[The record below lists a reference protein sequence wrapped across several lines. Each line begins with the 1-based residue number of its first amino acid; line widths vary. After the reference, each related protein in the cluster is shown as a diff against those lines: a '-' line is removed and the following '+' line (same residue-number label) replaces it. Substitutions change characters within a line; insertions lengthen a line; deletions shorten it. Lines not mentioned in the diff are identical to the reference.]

1 MQTIDLKEE
10 TTRSKSGLV
19 RMADDLEARPF
30 DIFDPSVPRTR
41 SRADFVYENLRDAI
55 SDGRIAGG
63 ERVREEE
70 VARNLGVSRTPVREA
85 LQRLQQRGI
94 LILGP
99 GRGLV
104 VAQLGH
110 EQIVELYAMR
120 EILEGSAARFAA
132 MNATTA
138 EIATLYQLQEDLR
151 TADDDMLHIT
161 LNRRF
166 HQAIYEAAHNRYLM
180 QTLESLHDSFALLR
194 SSTFRLPHRQRNSDE
209 ERHRIIAA
217 IEKRDPDLAEK
228 EAREHILQ
236 SQRTR
241 FDSRAGSADSRVTVR
256 NSS

>member
-1 MQTIDLKEE
+1 
-10 TTRSKSGLV
+10 
-19 RMADDLEARPF
+19 MAEGTPATAF

-41 SRADFVYENLRDAI
+41 SRADFVYESLRDAI

-63 ERVREEE
+63 ERVREED

-99 GRGLV
+99 GRGLM
-104 VAQLGH
+104 VAQLSH
-110 EQIVELYAMR
+110 EQVIELYAMR

-132 MNATTA
+132 MNATAA
-138 EIATLYQLQEDLR
+138 EIATLYELQEQLR
-151 TADDDMLHIT
+151 TAEGDDMLHIT

-166 HQAIYEAAHNRYLM
+166 HQAIYEAAHNCYLM

-217 IEKRDPDLAEK
+217 IEKRDPELAEK

-236 SQRTR
+236 AQRTR
-241 FDSRAGSADSRVTVR
+241 FETVADGRS
-256 NSS
+256 

>member
-1 MQTIDLKEE
+1 MND
-10 TTRSKSGLV
+10 SKSGL
-19 RMADDLEARPF
+19 ARTAEGF
-30 DIFDPSVPRTR
+30 AATAFEIFDPSEPRAR
-41 SRADFVYENLRDAI
+41 SRADFVYETLRDAI

-63 ERVREEE
+63 ERVREED

-94 LILGP
+94 LVLGA

-104 VAQLGH
+104 VAQLSH
-110 EQIVELYAMR
+110 EQVIELYAMR

-132 MNATTA
+132 MNATPA
-138 EIATLYQLQEDLR
+138 EIATLYQLQEQLR
-151 TADDDMLHIT
+151 TAVDDDMLHIT

-217 IEKRDPDLAEK
+217 IEKRDPELAEK
-228 EAREHILQ
+228 EAREHIVQ
-236 SQRTR
+236 AQRTR
-241 FDSRAGSADSRVTVR
+241 FEARLTASTAAPR
-256 NSS
+256 

>member
-1 MQTIDLKEE
+1 
-10 TTRSKSGLV
+10 
-19 RMADDLEARPF
+19 MAEGSEARPF

-41 SRADFVYENLRDAI
+41 SRADFVYESLRDAI

-104 VAQLGH
+104 VAQLSH
-110 EQIVELYAMR
+110 EQVVELYAMR

-132 MNATTA
+132 EHATTA
-138 EIATLYQLQEDLR
+138 EIATLYQLQEQLR
-151 TADDDMLHIT
+151 TAEGDDMLHIT

-217 IEKRDPDLAEK
+217 IERRDPELAEK

-236 SQRTR
+236 AQRTR
-241 FDSRAGSADSRVTVR
+241 FESPAGSLGSDVTVR
-256 NSS
+256 NSG

>member
-1 MQTIDLKEE
+1 MSESSEATSFDVFDA
-10 TTRSKSGLV
+10 SG
-19 RMADDLEARPF
+19 
-30 DIFDPSVPRTR
+30 PRTR
-41 SRADFVYENLRDAI
+41 SRGDFVYESLRDAI

-63 ERVREEE
+63 ERVREED

-94 LILGP
+94 LVLGP

-110 EQIVELYAMR
+110 EQVVELYAMR

-132 MNATTA
+132 MNATPT
-138 EIATLYQLQEDLR
+138 EIATLYQLQDELR
-151 TADDDMLHIT
+151 TAEGDDMLHIT

-217 IEKRDPDLAEK
+217 IEKRAPELAEK
-228 EAREHILQ
+228 EAREHIRQ

-241 FDSRAGSADSRVTVR
+241 FEGAAGG
-256 NSS
+256 

>member
-1 MQTIDLKEE
+1 MIEGIE
-10 TTRSKSGLV
+10 G
-19 RMADDLEARPF
+19 RPF
-30 DIFDPSVPRTR
+30 DVFDPSEPRTR
-41 SRADFVYENLRDAI
+41 SRADFVYESLRDAI
-55 SDGRIAGG
+55 SDGRIGGG

-104 VAQLGH
+104 VAQLSH
-110 EQIVELYAMR
+110 EQVVELYAMR

-132 MNATTA
+132 MHATAA
-138 EIATLYQLQEDLR
+138 EIATLYQLQEQLR
-151 TADDDMLHIT
+151 TAEGDDMLHIT

-194 SSTFRLPHRQRNSDE
+194 SSTFRLPHRTRNSDE

-217 IEKRDPDLAEK
+217 IEKRDPELAEK

-236 SQRTR
+236 AQRTR
-241 FDSRAGSADSRVTVR
+241 FESPAGGLDPGITVR

>member
-1 MQTIDLKEE
+1 MAE
-10 TTRSKSGLV
+10 GLQ
-19 RMADDLEARPF
+19 ARPF
-30 DIFDPSVPRTR
+30 DSFDPAAPRTQ

-55 SDGRIAGG
+55 SDGRITGG

-99 GRGLV
+99 GRGLM
-104 VAQLGH
+104 VAQLSH
-110 EQIVELYAMR
+110 EQVIELYAMR

-132 MNATTA
+132 MHATPA
-138 EIATLYQLQEDLR
+138 EIATLYQLQEQLR
-151 TADDDMLHIT
+151 TAVDDDMLHIT
-161 LNRRF
+161 LDRRF

-209 ERHRIIAA
+209 ERRRIIAA
-217 IEKRDPDLAEK
+217 IEQRDPDLAEQA
-228 EAREHILQ
+228 ARDHIVQ

-241 FDSRAGSADSRVTVR
+241 FESPPASFRRAP
-256 NSS
+256 

>member
-1 MQTIDLKEE
+1 MNESSATAAFDVFDA
-10 TTRSKSGLV
+10 SG
-19 RMADDLEARPF
+19 
-30 DIFDPSVPRTR
+30 PRTR
-41 SRADFVYENLRDAI
+41 SRGDFVYESLRDAI

-63 ERVREEE
+63 ERVREED

-94 LILGP
+94 LVLGP
-99 GRGLV
+99 GRGLL

-110 EQIVELYAMR
+110 EQVVELYAMR

-132 MNATTA
+132 MNASPA
-138 EIATLYQLQEDLR
+138 EIATLYQLQEGLR
-151 TADDDMLHIT
+151 TAEGDDMLHIT

-166 HQAIYEAAHNRYLM
+166 HQAIYEAAHNRYLT
-180 QTLESLHDSFALLR
+180 QTLESLNDSFALLR
-194 SSTFRLPHRQRNSDE
+194 SSTFRLPDRRRNSDD

-241 FDSRAGSADSRVTVR
+241 FEGTATR
-256 NSS
+256 